1 MKRKFPQM
9 VKQLEVS
16 LYRSAPS
23 LQAYLDTTT
32 LKTRMQQLTMEFALA
47 ANRSE
52 SRVASV
58 LKEATSIHTID
69 LHYNKKIVAKDK
81 EKEAALKL
89 AREEIAMLK
98 QSIAKKEMQL
108 KGEDTEIA
116 KISQDNAKKDE
127 KLKGNE
133 LDIARKDKQIEYMKS
148 VVKQQRNQIR
158 QLESILDP
166 ADEVDSIRADLK
178 SKREENDLLKSAI
191 TRKDEEIASLKKS
204 LKNSKPIDAV
214 DLTDTKKS
222 SKRPRTEDTT
232 KSALAIQHEQNM
244 KMVKVKEEKV
254 AVETALEDVREDLE
268 DNQEDMG
275 RQVLFTDFLQSKIDE
290 LAALAEAGGADRA
303 RVAEIK
309 GRSYS
314 SMSS

>member
-1 MKRKFPQM
+1 MKRKLPLM

-32 LKTRMQQLTMEFALA
+32 LKMRLQHLSMGIDLLA
-47 ANRSE
+47 NSSGFRA
-52 SRVASV
+52 ASV
-58 LKEATSIHTID
+58 IKEAKTNHHMCT
-69 LHYNKKIVAKDK
+69 YFKI
-81 EKEAALKL
+81 E
-89 AREEIAMLK
+89 
-98 QSIAKKEMQL
+98 
-108 KGEDTEIA
+108 
-116 KISQDNAKKDE
+116 KDE
-127 KLKGNE
+127 MLRGKD

-178 SKREENDLLKSAI
+178 SRSEENDLLKSAI
-191 TRKDEEIASLKKS
+191 TRKDEEIASLKES
-204 LKNSKPIDAV
+204 LKNSKPIDV
-214 DLTDTKKS
+214 LDLTDTTS

-232 KSALAIQHEQNM
+232 KSALAFQHEQNQ

-254 AVETALEDVREDLE
+254 AVEAALEDVKEDLE

-290 LAALAEAGGADRA
+290 LAALAEAGGVDRA
-303 RVAEIK
+303 LVAEIK

-314 SMSS
+314 S